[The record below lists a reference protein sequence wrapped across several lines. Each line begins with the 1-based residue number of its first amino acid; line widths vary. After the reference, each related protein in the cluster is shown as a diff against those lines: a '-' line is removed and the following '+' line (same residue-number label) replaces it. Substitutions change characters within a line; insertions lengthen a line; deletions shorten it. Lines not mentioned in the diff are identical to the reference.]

1 MWAELSDSRQASNE
15 ENIVKNH
22 LETLNMKM
30 SDFYKL
36 IRIITKDT
44 VVDTAAWHLSQS
56 VTEGLTRPNG
66 KRKSSFCTQR
76 QPAGFSS
83 GFINDKMWQLR
94 H

>member
-22 LETLNMKM
+22 LETLNVKM

-36 IRIITKDT
+36 IRSITKDT
-44 VVDTAAWHLSQS
+44 VVETAGWHLSQS
-56 VTEGLTRPNG
+56 VTEGLTRLSG
-66 KRKSSFCTQR
+66 KSKSSLSTQR

-83 GFINDKMWQLR
+83 GFIND
-94 H
+94 